1 MVIYCHGSLYFQTD
15 VSLFISF
22 SFLHLD
28 CVSQRTCLNL
38 LMASKR
44 SIYSCWMFGRW
55 LLRWIKTMLAS
66 HRRHVLLL
74 ISSDLTAL
82 PFELSGK
89 QMEKGR
95 KKKKKGCCYILSS
108 GQRPCWEPS
117 RRGMYSID
125 PWWDETV
132 TLLHGENKFWIFLF
146 SVFFSIFFPFF
157 LKPLKFPTVFI
168 MCVASFSVSV
178 DDALEIFFFF
188 LALNVQKKLRGEKR
202 EVVWNPK
209 NR

>member
-1 MVIYCHGSLYFQTD
+1 MLDVWSVTVEMD
-15 VSLFISF
+15 KNNVSLPQTA
-22 SFLHLD
+22 
-28 CVSQRTCLNL
+28 CAAANL
-38 LMASKR
+38 LWSHCAAIWIEWETNGKR
-44 SIYSCWMFGRW
+44 
-55 LLRWIKTMLAS
+55 K
-66 HRRHVLLL
+66 
-74 ISSDLTAL
+74 
-82 PFELSGK
+82 E
-89 QMEKGR
+89 
-95 KKKKKGCCYILSS
+95 KKKKGCCYILSS

-146 SVFFSIFFPFF
+146 SVFFSIFFSFF
-157 LKPLKFPTVFI
+157 FETTEVPH
-168 MCVASFSVSV
+168 SFHHVCCIFQCLCWWCLG
-178 DDALEIFFFF
+178 DFFFF

>member
-1 MVIYCHGSLYFQTD
+1 MLDVWSVTVEMD
-15 VSLFISF
+15 KNNVSLPQTA
-22 SFLHLD
+22 
-28 CVSQRTCLNL
+28 CAAANL
-38 LMASKR
+38 LWSHCAAIWIEWETNGKR
-44 SIYSCWMFGRW
+44 
-55 LLRWIKTMLAS
+55 K
-66 HRRHVLLL
+66 
-74 ISSDLTAL
+74 
-82 PFELSGK
+82 E
-89 QMEKGR
+89 
-95 KKKKKGCCYILSS
+95 KKKKGCCYILSS

>member
-1 MVIYCHGSLYFQTD
+1 MLDVWSVTVEMD
-15 VSLFISF
+15 KNNVSLPQTA
-22 SFLHLD
+22 
-28 CVSQRTCLNL
+28 CAAANL
-38 LMASKR
+38 LWSHCAAIWIEWETNGKR
-44 SIYSCWMFGRW
+44 
-55 LLRWIKTMLAS
+55 K
-66 HRRHVLLL
+66 
-74 ISSDLTAL
+74 
-82 PFELSGK
+82 E
-89 QMEKGR
+89 
-95 KKKKKGCCYILSS
+95 KKKKGCCYILSS

-188 LALNVQKKLRGEKR
+188 WLWMSKKSCEERREKSSGIPKTVKFLIVWAGNILCADAQCPVDHAAHTGAIWRLRPWSCR
-202 EVVWNPK
+202 LIWFPW
-209 NR
+209 